1 MKFWLWGKPFAVKD
15 KHLQKREVFMG
26 ILKKLKGSFLT
37 KAGAVVC
44 AAALLI
50 VPSDNMMSKSA
61 HGSSSMQ
68 DIQDEINRI
77 QKENEERQNRIDKYG
92 NDIANNEEAI
102 GLVEQQIDGLNAEIT
117 SKGQLIIKQ
126 QENIEAKKQEI
137 EVVEGKISDK
147 ETEIENKKNDITEM
161 QAENQRNLDKFAKLA
176 RALYMTDSSSS
187 LPIFN
192 GSDDWYNYYVY
203 SDVVKNISGQNL
215 NFMKRL
221 IASIKEQE
229 KKIDELNAEIDGLE
243 RDKKE
248 LQAQKEQ
255 LEADMKKLDDEKNV
269 LEADASS
276 KKNYMYGLAADNAS
290 LRDKIDGLEYDIA
303 VSNSKLDELDKEL
316 QRLIREAQQNGTG
329 SQGDYSSGFRWP
341 LDPQFHRITTYYG
354 YDPWR
359 NGNHGGIDIVG
370 SGAPVGSANI
380 YTVQSGRV
388 IKVSNTCPHDYSKY
402 YSCGCGGGW
411 GNYIVVDH
419 GGGVSTLYAHC
430 RKIYVYE
437 GQQVT
442 RGDVIGLVGCTG
454 WSTGDHL
461 HFEVRENGYRVNPLG
476 DKYQYS
482 DY

>member
-1 MKFWLWGKPFAVKD
+1 
-15 KHLQKREVFMG
+15 MG
-26 ILKKLKGSFLT
+26 IYKKLKKPSFWAR
-37 KAGAVVC
+37 AGAAVC

-50 VPSDNMMSKSA
+50 IPSDNLMSKNAS
-61 HGSSSMQ
+61 GSSSMQ
-68 DIQDEINRI
+68 NIQDQISQI
-77 QKENEERQNRIDKYG
+77 QKENEERKKQIEKLG
-92 NDIANNEEAI
+92 SDIADNEEAM
-102 GLVEQQIDGLNAEIT
+102 GVASDLIDGINAEIT
-117 SKGQLIIKQ
+117 ANGQLIIAKQ
-126 QENIEAKKQEI
+126 ESIDAKKLEIEAVEKTIAEKEDTIETKKSEI
-137 EVVEGKISDK
+137 AEMQV
-147 ETEIENKKNDITEM
+147 ENK
-161 QAENQRNLDKFAKLA
+161 RNLDKFAKLA
-176 RALYMTDSSSS
+176 RALYMTDSSST
-187 LPIFN
+187 LPILN

-215 NFMKRL
+215 NFMKSL
-221 IASIKEQE
+221 LASIEEQE
-229 KKIDELNAEIDGLE
+229 KMIDDLNVEIDGLE
-243 RDKKE
+243 QDKKN
-248 LQAQKEQ
+248 LQKQKEQ
-255 LEADMKKLDDEKNV
+255 LESEMDALEEEKTG
-269 LEADASS
+269 LETYAGEQKS
-276 KKNYMYGLAADNAS
+276 YLYGLAAQNES
-290 LRDKIDGLEYDIA
+290 LKNKVDGLEYDIA

-316 QRLIREAQQNGTG
+316 QELIRQAQQNGTG

-359 NGNHGGIDIVG
+359 NGNHGGIDVVG
-370 SGAPVGSANI
+370 SGVAVGNANI
-380 YTVQSGRV
+380 YTVQSGTV

-430 RKIYVYE
+430 RKIFVYE

-461 HFEVRENGYRVNPLG
+461 HFEVRENGYRVDPF
-476 DKYQYS
+476 KYEYS

>member
-1 MKFWLWGKPFAVKD
+1 
-15 KHLQKREVFMG
+15 MG
-26 ILKKLKGSFLT
+26 IYKKLKKPSFWAR
-37 KAGAVVC
+37 AGAAVC

-50 VPSDNMMSKSA
+50 IPSDNLMSKNAS
-61 HGSSSMQ
+61 GNSSMQ
-68 DIQDEINRI
+68 NIQDQISQI
-77 QKENEERQNRIDKYG
+77 QKENEERKKQIEKLG
-92 NDIANNEEAI
+92 SDIADNEEAM
-102 GLVEQQIDGLNAEIT
+102 GVASDLIDGINAEIT
-117 SKGQLIIKQ
+117 ANGQLIIAKQ
-126 QENIEAKKQEI
+126 ESIDAKKLEIEAVEKTIAEKEDTIETKKSEI
-137 EVVEGKISDK
+137 AEMQV
-147 ETEIENKKNDITEM
+147 ENK
-161 QAENQRNLDKFAKLA
+161 RNLDKFAKLA
-176 RALYMTDSSSS
+176 RALYMTDSSST
-187 LPIFN
+187 LPILN

-215 NFMKRL
+215 NFMKSL
-221 IASIKEQE
+221 LASIEEQE
-229 KKIDELNAEIDGLE
+229 KMIDDLNVEIDGLE
-243 RDKKE
+243 QDKKN
-248 LQAQKEQ
+248 LQKQKEQ
-255 LEADMKKLDDEKNV
+255 LESEMDALEEEKTG
-269 LEADASS
+269 LETYAGEQKS
-276 KKNYMYGLAADNAS
+276 YLYGLAAQNES
-290 LRDKIDGLEYDIA
+290 LKNKVDGLEYDIA

-316 QRLIREAQQNGTG
+316 QELIRQAQQNGTG

-359 NGNHGGIDIVG
+359 NGNHGGIDVVG
-370 SGAPVGSANI
+370 SGVAVGNANI
-380 YTVQSGRV
+380 YTVQSGTV

-430 RKIYVYE
+430 RKIFVYE

-461 HFEVRENGYRVNPLG
+461 HFEVRENGYRVDPF
-476 DKYQYS
+476 KYEYS

>member
-1 MKFWLWGKPFAVKD
+1 
-15 KHLQKREVFMG
+15 MG
-26 ILKKLKGSFLT
+26 IYKKLKKPSFWAR
-37 KAGAVVC
+37 AGAAVC

-50 VPSDNMMSKSA
+50 IPSDNLMSKNAS
-61 HGSSSMQ
+61 GSSSMQ
-68 DIQDEINRI
+68 NIQDQISQI
-77 QKENEERQNRIDKYG
+77 QKENEERKKQIEKLG
-92 NDIANNEEAI
+92 SDIADNEEAM
-102 GLVEQQIDGLNAEIT
+102 GVASDLIDGINAEIT
-117 SKGQLIIKQ
+117 ANGQLIIAKQ
-126 QENIEAKKQEI
+126 ESIDAKKLEIEA
-137 EVVEGKISDK
+137 VEKTIAEK
-147 ETEIENKKNDITEM
+147 EQTIENKKSEIAEM
-161 QAENQRNLDKFAKLA
+161 QVENKRNLDKFAKLA
-176 RALYMTDSSSS
+176 RALYMTDSSST
-187 LPIFN
+187 LPILN

-215 NFMKRL
+215 NFMKSL
-221 IASIKEQE
+221 LASIEEQE
-229 KKIDELNAEIDGLE
+229 KMIDDLNVEIDGLE
-243 RDKKE
+243 QDKKN
-248 LQAQKEQ
+248 LQKQKEQ
-255 LEADMKKLDDEKNV
+255 LESEMDALEEEKTG
-269 LEADASS
+269 LETYAGEQKS
-276 KKNYMYGLAADNAS
+276 YLYGLAAQNES
-290 LRDKIDGLEYDIA
+290 LKNKVDGLEYDIA

-316 QRLIREAQQNGTG
+316 QELIRQAQQNGTG

-359 NGNHGGIDIVG
+359 NGNHGGIDVVG
-370 SGAPVGSANI
+370 SGVAVGNANI
-380 YTVQSGRV
+380 YTVQSGTV

-430 RKIYVYE
+430 RKIFVYE

-461 HFEVRENGYRVNPLG
+461 HFEVRENGYRVDPF
-476 DKYQYS
+476 KYEYS

>member
-1 MKFWLWGKPFAVKD
+1 
-15 KHLQKREVFMG
+15 MG
-26 ILKKLKGSFLT
+26 IYKKLKKPSFWAR
-37 KAGAVVC
+37 AGAAVC

-50 VPSDNMMSKSA
+50 IPSDNLMSKNAS
-61 HGSSSMQ
+61 GSSSMQ
-68 DIQDEINRI
+68 NIQDQISQI
-77 QKENEERQNRIDKYG
+77 QKENEERKKQIEKLG
-92 NDIANNEEAI
+92 SDIADNEEAM
-102 GLVEQQIDGLNAEIT
+102 GVANDLIDGINAEIT
-117 SKGQLIIKQ
+117 ANGQLIIAKQ
-126 QENIEAKKQEI
+126 ESIDAKKLEIEAVEKTIAEKEDTIETKKSEI
-137 EVVEGKISDK
+137 AEMQV
-147 ETEIENKKNDITEM
+147 ENK
-161 QAENQRNLDKFAKLA
+161 RNLDKFAKLA
-176 RALYMTDSSSS
+176 RALYMTDSSST
-187 LPIFN
+187 LPILN

-215 NFMKRL
+215 NFMKSL
-221 IASIKEQE
+221 LASIEEQE
-229 KKIDELNAEIDGLE
+229 KMIDDLNVEIDGLE
-243 RDKKE
+243 QDKKN
-248 LQAQKEQ
+248 LQKQKEQ
-255 LEADMKKLDDEKNV
+255 LESEMDALEEEKTG
-269 LEADASS
+269 LETYAGEQKS
-276 KKNYMYGLAADNAS
+276 YLYGLAAQNES
-290 LRDKIDGLEYDIA
+290 LKNKVDGLEYDIA

-316 QRLIREAQQNGTG
+316 QELIRQAQQNGTG

-359 NGNHGGIDIVG
+359 NGNHGGIDVVG
-370 SGAPVGSANI
+370 SGVAVGNANI
-380 YTVQSGRV
+380 YTVQSGTV

-430 RKIYVYE
+430 RKIFVYE

-461 HFEVRENGYRVNPLG
+461 HFEVRENGYRVDPF
-476 DKYQYS
+476 KYEYS

>member
-1 MKFWLWGKPFAVKD
+1 
-15 KHLQKREVFMG
+15 MG
-26 ILKKLKGSFLT
+26 IYKKLKKPSFWAR
-37 KAGAVVC
+37 AGAAVC

-50 VPSDNMMSKSA
+50 IPSDNLMSKNAS
-61 HGSSSMQ
+61 GSSSMQ
-68 DIQDEINRI
+68 NIQDQISQI
-77 QKENEERQNRIDKYG
+77 QKENEERKKQIEKLG
-92 NDIANNEEAI
+92 SDIADNEEAM
-102 GLVEQQIDGLNAEIT
+102 GVASDLIDGINAEIT
-117 SKGQLIIKQ
+117 ANGQLIIAKQ
-126 QENIEAKKQEI
+126 ESIDAKKLEIEAVEKTIAEKEDTIETKKSEI
-137 EVVEGKISDK
+137 AEMQV
-147 ETEIENKKNDITEM
+147 ENK
-161 QAENQRNLDKFAKLA
+161 RNLDKFAKLA
-176 RALYMTDSSSS
+176 RALYMTDSSST
-187 LPIFN
+187 LPILN

-215 NFMKRL
+215 NFMKSL
-221 IASIKEQE
+221 LASIEEQE
-229 KKIDELNAEIDGLE
+229 KMIDDLNAEIDGLE
-243 RDKKE
+243 QDKKN
-248 LQAQKEQ
+248 LQKQKEQ
-255 LEADMKKLDDEKNV
+255 LESEMDALEGEKTG
-269 LEADASS
+269 LESYANEQ
-276 KKNYMYGLAADNAS
+276 KNYLYGLAAQNES
-290 LRDKIDGLEYDIA
+290 LKDKVDGLEYDIA

-316 QRLIREAQQNGTG
+316 QELIRQAQQNGTG

-359 NGNHGGIDIVG
+359 NGNHGGIDVVG
-370 SGAPVGSANI
+370 SGVPVGNANI
-380 YTVQSGRV
+380 YTVQSGTV

-430 RKIYVYE
+430 RKIFVYE

-461 HFEVRENGYRVNPLG
+461 HFEVRENGYRVDPF
-476 DKYQYS
+476 KYEYS

>member
-1 MKFWLWGKPFAVKD
+1 
-15 KHLQKREVFMG
+15 MG
-26 ILKKLKGSFLT
+26 IYKKLKKPSFWAR
-37 KAGAVVC
+37 AGAAVC

-50 VPSDNMMSKSA
+50 IPSDNLMSKNAS
-61 HGSSSMQ
+61 GSSSMQ
-68 DIQDEINRI
+68 NIQDQISQI
-77 QKENEERQNRIDKYG
+77 QKENEERKKQIEKLG
-92 NDIANNEEAI
+92 SDIADNEEAM
-102 GLVEQQIDGLNAEIT
+102 GVASDLIDGINAEIT
-117 SKGQLIIKQ
+117 ANGQLIIAKQ
-126 QENIEAKKQEI
+126 ESIDAKKLEIEAVEKTIAEKEDTIETKKSEI
-137 EVVEGKISDK
+137 AEMQV
-147 ETEIENKKNDITEM
+147 ENK
-161 QAENQRNLDKFAKLA
+161 RNLDKFAKLA
-176 RALYMTDSSSS
+176 RALYMTDSSST
-187 LPIFN
+187 LPILN

-215 NFMKRL
+215 NFMKSL
-221 IASIKEQE
+221 LASIEEQE
-229 KKIDELNAEIDGLE
+229 KMIDDLNVEIDGLE
-243 RDKKE
+243 QDKKN
-248 LQAQKEQ
+248 LQKQKEQ
-255 LEADMKKLDDEKNV
+255 LESEMDALEEEKTG
-269 LEADASS
+269 LETYAGEQKS
-276 KKNYMYGLAADNAS
+276 YLYGLAAQNES
-290 LRDKIDGLEYDIA
+290 LKNKVDGLEYDIV

-316 QRLIREAQQNGTG
+316 QELIRQAQQNGTG

-359 NGNHGGIDIVG
+359 NGNHGGIDVVG
-370 SGAPVGSANI
+370 SGVAVGNANI
-380 YTVQSGRV
+380 YTVQSGTV

-430 RKIYVYE
+430 RKIFVYE

-461 HFEVRENGYRVNPLG
+461 HFEVRENGYRVDPF
-476 DKYQYS
+476 KYEYS

>member
-1 MKFWLWGKPFAVKD
+1 
-15 KHLQKREVFMG
+15 MG
-26 ILKKLKGSFLT
+26 IYKKLKKPSFWAR
-37 KAGAVVC
+37 AGAAVC

-50 VPSDNMMSKSA
+50 IPSDNLMSKNAS
-61 HGSSSMQ
+61 GSSSMQ
-68 DIQDEINRI
+68 NIQDQISQI
-77 QKENEERQNRIDKYG
+77 QKENEERKKQIEKLG
-92 NDIANNEEAI
+92 SDIADNEEAM
-102 GLVEQQIDGLNAEIT
+102 GVASDLIDGINAEIT
-117 SKGQLIIKQ
+117 ANGQLIIAKQ
-126 QENIEAKKQEI
+126 ESIDAKKLEIEAVEKTIAEKEDTIETKKSEI
-137 EVVEGKISDK
+137 AEMQV
-147 ETEIENKKNDITEM
+147 ENK
-161 QAENQRNLDKFAKLA
+161 RNLDKFAKLA
-176 RALYMTDSSSS
+176 RALYMTDSSST
-187 LPIFN
+187 LPILN

-215 NFMKRL
+215 NFMKSL
-221 IASIKEQE
+221 LASIEEQE
-229 KKIDELNAEIDGLE
+229 KMIDDLNVEIDGLE
-243 RDKKE
+243 QDKKN
-248 LQAQKEQ
+248 LQKQKEQ
-255 LEADMKKLDDEKNV
+255 LESEMDALEEEKTG
-269 LEADASS
+269 LETYAGEQKS
-276 KKNYMYGLAADNAS
+276 YLYGLAAQNES
-290 LRDKIDGLEYDIA
+290 LKNKVDGLEYDIA

-316 QRLIREAQQNGTG
+316 QELIRQAQQNGTG

-359 NGNHGGIDIVG
+359 NGNHGGIDVVG
-370 SGAPVGSANI
+370 SGVAVGNANI
-380 YTVQSGRV
+380 YAVQSGTV

-430 RKIYVYE
+430 RKIFVYE

-461 HFEVRENGYRVNPLG
+461 HFEVRENGYRVDPF
-476 DKYQYS
+476 KYEYS

>member
-1 MKFWLWGKPFAVKD
+1 
-15 KHLQKREVFMG
+15 MG
-26 ILKKLKGSFLT
+26 IYKKLKKPSFWAR
-37 KAGAVVC
+37 AGAAVC

-50 VPSDNMMSKSA
+50 IPSDNLMSKNAS
-61 HGSSSMQ
+61 GSSSMQ
-68 DIQDEINRI
+68 NIQDQISQI
-77 QKENEERQNRIDKYG
+77 QKENEERKKQIEKLG
-92 NDIANNEEAI
+92 SDIADNEEAM
-102 GLVEQQIDGLNAEIT
+102 GVASDLIDGINAEIT
-117 SKGQLIIKQ
+117 ANGQLIIAKQ
-126 QENIEAKKQEI
+126 ESIDAKKLEIEAVEKTIAEKEDTIETKKSEI
-137 EVVEGKISDK
+137 AEMQV
-147 ETEIENKKNDITEM
+147 ENK
-161 QAENQRNLDKFAKLA
+161 RNLDKFAKLA
-176 RALYMTDSSSS
+176 RALYMTDSSST
-187 LPIFN
+187 LPILN

-215 NFMKRL
+215 NFMKSL
-221 IASIKEQE
+221 LASIEEQE
-229 KKIDELNAEIDGLE
+229 KMIDDLNVEIDGLE
-243 RDKKE
+243 QDKKN
-248 LQAQKEQ
+248 LQKQKEQ
-255 LEADMKKLDDEKNV
+255 LESEMDALEEEKTG
-269 LEADASS
+269 LETYAGEQ
-276 KKNYMYGLAADNAS
+276 KNYLYGLAAQNES
-290 LRDKIDGLEYDIA
+290 LKNKVDGLEYDIA

-316 QRLIREAQQNGTG
+316 QELIRQAQQNGTG

-359 NGNHGGIDIVG
+359 NGNHGGIDVVG
-370 SGAPVGSANI
+370 SGVAVGNANI
-380 YTVQSGRV
+380 YTVQSGTV

-430 RKIYVYE
+430 RKIFVYE

-461 HFEVRENGYRVNPLG
+461 HFEVRENGYRVDPF
-476 DKYQYS
+476 KYEYS